1 MAARKSRPV
10 LFEVVAR
17 TQRAR
22 NRGIAQRPSPPSV
35 SPGGASSS
43 RAASGPYPTGLP
55 ASPAGRLPVL
65 SVQGGRVHLTLGW
78 LHCTAIAALVV
89 VLLVLAYQAGR
100 RSVQSASGSAPDSDL
115 EKLWAA
121 PAVSQTPP
129 AAAPPVPAQGR
140 AGGPIVTPAGPVV
153 EPSAAIKPQPAE
165 PVPAPS
171 VQPEPAS
178 FSVNSYY
185 VVVQHFPK
193 RAQSAAEAA
202 RDFLQSRG
210 VPCVIRVGAGDLEL
224 VAIEGFA
231 TEQQAQD
238 LVRRILELGK
248 EYWNSGG
255 GYNFLGAKARR
266 F

>member
-1 MAARKSRPV
+1 
-10 LFEVVAR
+10 
-17 TQRAR
+17 
-22 NRGIAQRPSPPSV
+22 
-35 SPGGASSS
+35 
-43 RAASGPYPTGLP
+43 
-55 ASPAGRLPVL
+55 
-65 SVQGGRVHLTLGW
+65 
-78 LHCTAIAALVV
+78 
-89 VLLVLAYQAGR
+89 
-100 RSVQSASGSAPDSDL
+100 
-115 EKLWAA
+115 
-121 PAVSQTPP
+121 
-129 AAAPPVPAQGR
+129 
-140 AGGPIVTPAGPVV
+140 VV